1 MKRIIITSVA
11 AIGLAWSGAAFAQTQ
26 TPQYNSGG
34 ASAPVGQQVQ
44 FGWRSGAGR
53 TACTIRVGRRRPC
66 SRYNSGGASAP
77 AGQYNSGGASAPQ
90 QKQ

>member
-53 TACTIRVGRRRPC
+53 TAVQFGWGVGGRAAVQLGRRVGTGR
-66 SRYNSGGASAP
+66 A
-77 AGQYNSGGASAPQ
+77 YNSGGASAPQ

>member
-34 ASAPVGQQVQ
+34 ASAPVGQQ
-44 FGWRSGAGR
+44 
-53 TACTIRVGRRRPC
+53 
-66 SRYNSGGASAP
+66 YNSGGASAP
-77 AGQYNSGGASAPQ
+77 VGQQYNSGGASAPQ